1 MPGARFLTTPPSPG
15 GWAPTL
21 QLCSGLAALKT
32 LAHCSPGGRSGCN
45 GNREVWG
52 AVVQGCWCS
61 STSFLTGLGVLVL
74 LPAVG
79 HLPAPVGVGGAWG
92 HGILGAA
99 APCLPS
105 STGREGAVMQLA
117 SAGGCEQEMPEAAQQ
132 REALRSGKRSVGAP
146 RQVVQPRSAPNP
158 LHASPGPRSALE
170 PLCVP
175 QLLAEA
181 EASQGGAAGLGAAL
195 GNDIRSRSGGVQHPE
210 PNPLQPASRGAKRSG
225 TSLVNRTFY
234 SAGVPAHM
242 AAAWC
247 SLDLHPHLLAGEA
260 AGRTKATTDVKEELP
275 AEEKRKEVGSGVPSG

>member
-132 REALRSGKRSVGAP
+132 REALCSGKRSVGASW
-146 RQVVQPRSAPNP
+146 QVVEPPSAPKP
-158 LHASPGPRSALE
+158 VLCSLGSAQHLSPCVSPSSWLKLRLPRVVLLGWGLPSGSAYIL
-170 PLCVP
+170 P
-175 QLLAEA
+175 QVGCNTQSPIPSSLLP
-181 EASQGGAAGLGAAL
+181 
-195 GNDIRSRSGGVQHPE
+195 GVQ
-210 PNPLQPASRGAKRSG
+210 RGA
-225 TSLVNRTFY
+225 V
-234 SAGVPAHM
+234 
-242 AAAWC
+242 
-247 SLDLHPHLLAGEA
+247 HLW
-260 AGRTKATTDVKEELP
+260 
-275 AEEKRKEVGSGVPSG
+275 

>member
-117 SAGGCEQEMPEAAQQ
+117 SGGGCEQEMPEAAQQ
-132 REALRSGKRSVGAP
+132 REALCSGKRSVGASW
-146 RQVVQPRSAPNP
+146 QVVEPPSAPKP
-158 LHASPGPRSALE
+158 VLCSLGSAQHLSPF
-170 PLCVP
+170 VP

-181 EASQGGAAGLGAAL
+181 EASQGGAAWLGAAL
-195 GNDIRSRSGGVQHPE
+195 WKCVHSPSGGVQHPE

-247 SLDLHPHLLAGEA
+247 SLDLHHHILAGEA

>member
-1 MPGARFLTTPPSPG
+1 MVQQHFLPNRTWGPGAASCCGAPP
-15 GWAPTL
+15 
-21 QLCSGLAALKT
+21 CSR
-32 LAHCSPGGRSGCN
+32 GGR
-45 GNREVWG
+45 
-52 AVVQGCWCS
+52 
-61 STSFLTGLGVLVL
+61 
-74 LPAVG
+74 
-79 HLPAPVGVGGAWG
+79 GAWG

-225 TSLVNRTFY
+225 TTLLSRTFY
-234 SAGVPAHM
+234 SAGVFAHM
-242 AAAWC
+242 VAALC
-247 SLDLHPHLLAGEA
+247 SVSLLPHLLTGEA
-260 AGRTKATTDVKEELP
+260 VGRMTATTDVNEEQP
-275 AEEKRKEVGSGVPSG
+275 AEEKRKDVGRGVPSG